1 MLNCLGSLERDIG
14 DLDEVTRVMSFPA
27 VYVGMI
33 HGGDDAGRVPWV
45 KGTEKVRITQKQ

>member
-27 VYVGMI
+27 VYVGTI
-33 HGGDDAGRVPWV
+33 HGGDDAGRVPWG
-45 KGTEKVRITQKQ
+45 KETEKVWITQKQ

>member
-33 HGGDDAGRVPWV
+33 HGGDHAGRVPWG
-45 KGTEKVRITQKQ
+45 KETEIVWITQKQ